1 MMIKRF
7 SVLLV
12 AIVFIALLGSQMS
25 CSTSTAP
32 KPNSDVTVN
41 NPPPVSEMQTT
52 PPTESQPP
60 VIPEPQTGTF
70 AQEIASY
77 GKPVMVDFGLETCIP
92 CKMMIP
98 VMEELKTKYPQD
110 LKTIF
115 VQVQEQQEKTKE
127 FGIRTIPT
135 QIFFDATGKQIEL
148 HVGFISTEDILATF
162 KKYDINLTK

>member
-12 AIVFIALLGSQMS
+12 VIVFIALLGLEMS
-25 CSTSTAP
+25 CSTSTTP
-32 KPNSDVTVN
+32 KPNSNITVN
-41 NPPPVSEMQTT
+41 NPPTQNQ
-52 PPTESQPP
+52 PPT
-60 VIPEPQTGTF
+60 IPEPQTGTF
-70 AQEIASY
+70 AQEIAAY

-115 VQVQEQQEKTKE
+115 IQVQQEPAKTKE
-127 FGIRTIPT
+127 FSIRTIPT

-162 KKYDINLTK
+162 KKYNIEISK

>member
-7 SVLLV
+7 SVLVL
-12 AIVFIALLGSQMS
+12 AIVFLTLLGGQTS

-32 KPNSDVTVN
+32 KTDTNVVVN
-41 NPPPVSEMQTT
+41 NPPPITEIQTT
-52 PPTESQPP
+52 LPPESQPP
-60 VIPEPQTGTF
+60 VIPEAQKGTF
-70 AQEIASY
+70 AQEIAAY

-98 VMEELKTKYPQD
+98 VMEELKSKFPQD

-115 VQVQEQQEKTKE
+115 VQVQQEQNKSQE

-135 QIFFDATGKQIEL
+135 QIFFDATGKQLEL
-148 HVGFISTEDILATF
+148 HVGFISTQDILAMF
-162 KKYDINLTK
+162 KKYGIAIMK